1 MMESLKQ
8 FKKEKREEL
17 TLTLIATPIYY
28 LEVEPVL
35 QDRPTTPPSA
45 VSLPTLLTPLLSFTC
60 ETTPSLVAAAAVS
73 LLLGTQEDLTLPAE
87 DYLLLE
93 ELLMITP
100 RLLLPLHLLT
110 PSATLTT
117 TTTAAVTISAD
128 KTASVVTWVVSRCR
142 FVALWEI
149 KFDFFAYFDF

>member
-60 ETTPSLVAAAAVS
+60 ETTPSLVAAAIVS
-73 LLLGTQEDLTLPAE
+73 LLLRMQGDLTLPAE

-93 ELLMITP
+93 ELVMITP
-100 RLLLPLHLLT
+100 CLLLPLHLLT

-117 TTTAAVTISAD
+117 TTTTTTAAATITAA

-142 FVALWEI
+142 FVVLREI
-149 KFDFFAYFDF
+149 